1 MDDKGLKRVHL
12 WIAGQVQGVSYRYST
27 EKQARLHQVQGWVR
41 NLMDGRVEAVIEG
54 EPDRVDAM
62 VAWCHRGPGAAIV
75 ESVELVEEP
84 PERLRNF
91 TIRR

>member
-1 MDDKGLKRVHL
+1 MDEQDLKRVHL
-12 WIAGQVQGVSYRYST
+12 WIAGQVQGVGYRYST

-62 VAWCHRGPGAAIV
+62 VAWCHRGPGSAIV

>member
-12 WIAGQVQGVSYRYST
+12 WITGQVQGVGYRYST

-54 EPDRVDAM
+54 EPDRVDVM
-62 VAWCHRGPGAAIV
+62 VAWCRHGPGAAIV

-84 PERLRNF
+84 PEGLRNF